1 MFEQEYY
8 TDCPN
13 TEKKPKVDPEDPTE
27 WVCNWHGTP
36 FMSYE
41 RPSILCI
48 CPNCGYMW
56 SISYSERNYGGGYVK
71 GSPSDDDT

>member
-13 TEKKPKVDPEDPTE
+13 KDKDPEDPTV
-27 WVCNWHGTP
+27 WFCNWHGKP
-36 FMSYE
+36 FMSYDK
-41 RPSILCI
+41 PSILCV

-56 SISYSERNYGGGYVK
+56 SISYSERRNGGGYKK
-71 GSPSDDDT
+71 GSPSDNT